1 MTPLFLQRLLKS
13 VVPRLCEPCDAS
25 GRPAKLHGRG
35 TRVRGTLL
43 GGLLAMLISGCVTPW
58 ERSALLKGHQDNI
71 DNIHG
76 PTERRLLGSLWEKK
90 KEEIEASDGSL
101 KPIPGTDEYTAA
113 EELYQNEQYAVAQA
127 SFKKVAKKYKKSE
140 IREDAL
146 FMEGEAA
153 YQQGNF
159 YQAEN
164 AYAKLLRDYPS
175 TRHLDDVSKRLF
187 EIARQWLDFPK
198 VAEVGEIQQA
208 NFDDFGNRLPPEKPP
223 EKGRA
228 PVWIPNFT
236 DKSKPWFDTEG
247 NGIGC
252 LRLIWLNDPT
262 GPLADDALMLAASHY
277 ARRNNFV
284 EADRHFTLLR
294 EEYPNSPHVQ
304 NAFVL
309 GSHVKLMSYQGSA
322 YDGKTL
328 EDAESLKK
336 SILRLYPDS
345 ADAKRIED
353 ELARMEEAKADRE
366 WDLVVFYER
375 KGNKRA
381 QAVYCHLVIDR
392 FPQSQAA
399 ARARKRLQELGPE
412 YATGQRLLT
421 SRPDPDRAWWDMR
434 NARDVNPPAPVPP
447 PKAAPAEE
455 PADEKS
461 PAPPRRLFGVFGRGA
476 NGDAPSEDSDA
487 KPIEEAE
494 DPPRRGWFGR
504 PLPTPPESPGD
515 EEATETLINGEEA
528 PDESTRSRFRFTLP
542 RRLSRET
549 IDTEDAPV
557 EPGMSGASRL

>member
-1 MTPLFLQRLLKS
+1 MLL
-13 VVPRLCEPCDAS
+13 
-25 GRPAKLHGRG
+25 
-35 TRVRGTLL
+35 
-43 GGLLAMLISGCVTPW
+43 SGCVTPW
-58 ERSALLKGHQDNI
+58 ERSALLKNRQDNI

-90 KEEIEASDGSL
+90 KDEIEASNGSL
-101 KPIPGTDEYTAA
+101 KPIPGTEEYTAA
-113 EELYQNEQYAVAQA
+113 EDLYKDEKYAVAQA

-146 FMEGEAA
+146 FMEGESA
-153 YQQGNF
+153 YQLGNF
-159 YQAEN
+159 YEAEN
-164 AYAKLLRDYPS
+164 SYAKLLRDYPS

-208 NFDDFGNRLPPEKPP
+208 NYDDFGNRLPAEKPP
-223 EKGRA
+223 EKSRS
-228 PVWIPNFT
+228 PVWVPNFT

-247 NGIGC
+247 NGVGC

-309 GSHVKLMSYQGSA
+309 GSHVKLMSYQGSH

-328 EDAESLKK
+328 EDAENLKK

-345 ADAKRIED
+345 SDSKRVQD

-366 WDLVVFYER
+366 WELVVFYER
-375 KGNKRA
+375 KNNKRA

-392 FPQSQAA
+392 FPQTQAA
-399 ARARKRLQELGPE
+399 LRAKQRLQELGPA
-412 YATGQRLLT
+412 YASGQRLLT
-421 SRPDPDRAWWDMR
+421 SQPDPKREWWDMR
-434 NARDVNPPAPVPP
+434 NARDVNPL
-447 PKAAPAEE
+447 PKPAAPPAKATAEIPTE
-455 PADEKS
+455 EKAS
-461 PAPPRRLFGVFGRGA
+461 APPRRLFGVFGRGS
-476 NGDAPSEDSDA
+476 NGEAPIDDSDA

-504 PLPTPPESPGD
+504 PQPMPPESPGD
-515 EEATETLINGEEA
+515 AESRETLINGEENA
-528 PDESTRSRFRFTLP
+528 NRGGFFNRFSRPKQLK
-542 RRLSRET
+542 SED
-549 IDTEDAPV
+549 IETEDAPI
-557 EPGMSGASRL
+557 EPGMSGQSRL

>member
-1 MTPLFLQRLLKS
+1 MTPLSKS
-13 VVPRLCEPCDAS
+13 TWFCTARRAFV
-25 GRPAKLHGRG
+25 
-35 TRVRGTLL
+35 
-43 GGLLAMLISGCVTPW
+43 GGLLALLLPGCVTPW
-58 ERSALLKGHQDNI
+58 ERSALLKRGNDDI

-90 KEEIEASDGSL
+90 KEEIENSDGSL
-101 KPIPGTDEYTAA
+101 KPIPGTEEYTAA
-113 EELYQNEQYAVAQA
+113 EELFKDEKYDVAQA
-127 SFKKVAKKYKKSE
+127 SFKKVANKYKKSE

-146 FMEGEAA
+146 FMQGEAA

-159 YQAEN
+159 YAAEN

-187 EIARQWLDFPK
+187 EIARQWLDFAQ
-198 VAEVGEIQQA
+198 VADVGEIQQA

-223 EKGRA
+223 EKSQA
-228 PVWIPNFT
+228 PVWVPNFT

-247 NGIGC
+247 NGVAC

-309 GSHVKLMSYQGSA
+309 GSHVKLMSYQGA
-322 YDGKTL
+322 NYDGKTL
-328 EDAESLKK
+328 DDAESLKK

-345 ADAKRIED
+345 PDGKRIQD

-366 WDLVVFYER
+366 WELVVFYER

-399 ARARKRLQELGPE
+399 ARARKRLDELGPA
-412 YATGQRLLT
+412 YSSGQRLLT
-421 SRPDPDRAWWDMR
+421 TQPDPERAWWDMR
-434 NARDVNPPAPVPP
+434 NARDVNPLPQSRPAQSAVEPVP
-447 PKAAPAEE
+447 AEPESE
-455 PADEKS
+455 PEK
-461 PAPPRRLFGVFGRGA
+461 PTTPPRRLFGVFGRGS
-476 NGDAPSEDSDA
+476 NGDAPVEDTEA
-487 KPIEEAE
+487 KPIEDAE
-494 DPPRRGWFGR
+494 DSPRRGWFGR

-515 EEATETLINGEEA
+515 EEARETLINGE
-528 PDESTRSRFRFTLP
+528 DEETEEPSRSRFRFSLP

-549 IDTEDAPV
+549 IDEKDAPI
-557 EPGMSGASRL
+557 EPGMSGQSRL

>member
-1 MTPLFLQRLLKS
+1 ML
-13 VVPRLCEPCDAS
+13 V
-25 GRPAKLHGRG
+25 
-35 TRVRGTLL
+35 
-43 GGLLAMLISGCVTPW
+43 GGLLALLLPGCVTPW
-58 ERSALLKGHQDNI
+58 ERSALLKGRQDNI

-90 KEEIEASDGSL
+90 KEEVDPGDGTF
-101 KPIPGTDEYTAA
+101 KPIPGTEEYVAA
-113 EELYQNEQYAVAQA
+113 EEFYKDEKYDVAQA
-127 SFKKVAKKYKKSE
+127 SFKKVASKYKKSE

-146 FMEGEAA
+146 FMQGEAA

-208 NFDDFGNRLPPEKPP
+208 NFDDFGNRLPAEKPP
-223 EKGRA
+223 ESAKA
-228 PVWIPNFT
+228 PVWVPNFT

-247 NGIGC
+247 NGVAC

-309 GSHVKLMSYQGSA
+309 GSHVKLMSYQGA
-322 YDGKTL
+322 NYDGKTL

-345 ADAKRIED
+345 QDSKRIEA

-366 WDLVVFYER
+366 WELVVLYER

-381 QAVYCHLVIDR
+381 QAVYCHLLIDR

-399 ARARKRLQELGPE
+399 QRAKQRLQELGPA
-412 YATGQRLLT
+412 YASGQRLL
-421 SRPDPDRAWWDMR
+421 SSQPDPERAWWDMR
-434 NARDVNPPAPVPP
+434 NTRDVNPSPQPVTTPKATEPEVPP
-447 PKAAPAEE
+447 AETV
-455 PADEKS
+455 
-461 PAPPRRLFGVFGRGA
+461 PAPPRRLFGVFGRGS
-476 NGDAPSEDSDA
+476 NSEEPIEDSDA

-504 PLPTPPESPGD
+504 PVPMPPESPGD
-515 EEATETLINGEEA
+515 AEPTETLINGEETA
-528 PDESTRSRFRFTLP
+528 EPSRSRFRFSLP
-542 RRLSRET
+542 RRLNRDT
-549 IDTEDAPV
+549 IEKDDAPI
-557 EPGMSGASRL
+557 EPGMSGESRL